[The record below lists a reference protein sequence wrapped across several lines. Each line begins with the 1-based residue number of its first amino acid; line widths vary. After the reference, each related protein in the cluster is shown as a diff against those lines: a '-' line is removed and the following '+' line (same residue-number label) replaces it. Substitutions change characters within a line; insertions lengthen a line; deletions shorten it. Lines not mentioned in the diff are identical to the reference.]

1 MNVLVRIN
9 EKSYQYELIA
19 LPTNKEPTFK
29 EKWYNKIISKF
40 LRIFN
45 VNFSDHLL
53 LISESWQQAVNFQK
67 KSEFHL
73 FFNIHKSLI
82 LQGVWQCHVC
92 ENLSF
97 CSGVLISDI

>member
-1 MNVLVRIN
+1 MNVPVRIN

-29 EKWYNKIISKF
+29 EKWYKHIISEF

-53 LISESWQQAVNFQK
+53 LISVIIAAGF
-67 KSEFHL
+67 
-73 FFNIHKSLI
+73 
-82 LQGVWQCHVC
+82 
-92 ENLSF
+92 
-97 CSGVLISDI
+97 